1 MLNSNDNW
9 KPVVGF
15 ETNYIV
21 SNSGVVVS
29 TGAYIK
35 SRKGKR
41 VNQHPTT
48 TSAYLYVKLW
58 KGGKMY
64 NRSVHRL
71 VALAFIP
78 NPDNL
83 PVVNHLDGDKTNNHV
98 SNLEWCSHSDN
109 HRHAYDNRLRNTD
122 SQVARFLGTKQGTAS
137 RYHNVSWDSTRGRW
151 KAAVKHSGKVLGQRR
166 FKTEVEAAEYVNQL
180 LDEHNLHD
188 RPRNIIT

>member
-1 MLNSNDNW
+1 MLNSNDDW

-21 SNSGVVVS
+21 SKSGVVVS

-35 SRKGKR
+35 SRKGKQ
-41 VNQHPTT
+41 VSQHPTT
-48 TSAYLYVKLW
+48 TSTYLYVKLW
-58 KGGKMY
+58 KEGKMY

-78 NPDNL
+78 NPDDL
-83 PVVNHLDGDKTNNHV
+83 PVVNHIDGDKTNNHV
-98 SNLEWCSHSDN
+98 NNLEWCSHSDN
-109 HRHAYDNRLRNTD
+109 HRHAFANGLRNAD
-122 SQVARFLGTKQGTAS
+122 SQAARFLGTKQGTAS
-137 RYHNVSWDSTRGRW
+137 RYYNVSWDSTRCRW
-151 KAAVKHSGKVLGQRR
+151 KGSVKHRGKVLGQRR

-180 LDEHNLHD
+180 LDEHALHD